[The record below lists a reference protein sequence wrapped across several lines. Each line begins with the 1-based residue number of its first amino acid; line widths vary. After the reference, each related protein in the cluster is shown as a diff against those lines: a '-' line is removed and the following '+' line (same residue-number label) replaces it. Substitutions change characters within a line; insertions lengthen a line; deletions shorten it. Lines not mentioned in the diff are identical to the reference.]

1 MELNVKDEGDG
12 LGVDIVNYG
21 YISTAVR
28 RFGFDFDFRVSIQ
41 GCILTPIVMPRK
53 IPNMNAI
60 IEYIKNS
67 GPIRY
72 IIYSSPSM
80 VVTSSSS

>member
-1 MELNVKDEGDG
+1 M
-12 LGVDIVNYG
+12 NYG

-28 RFGFDFDFRVSIQ
+28 RFDFDFDFRVSTQ

-60 IEYIKNS
+60 IAYIKNS
-67 GPIRY
+67 GPTRY
-72 IIYSSPSM
+72 ITYSSPS
-80 VVTSSSS
+80 TAGSSSSSKSGAELDS